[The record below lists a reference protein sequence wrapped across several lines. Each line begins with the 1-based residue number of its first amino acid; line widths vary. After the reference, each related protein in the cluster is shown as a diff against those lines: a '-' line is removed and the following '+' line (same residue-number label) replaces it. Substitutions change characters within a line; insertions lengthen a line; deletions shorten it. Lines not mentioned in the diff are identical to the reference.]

1 MADGLDENDSWRR
14 RRVSPSGNRQQGREA
29 PVIDPP
35 SPGAKRMREYRRR
48 RRYGL
53 LSIRVRVA
61 RVLIDALIEKSYLK
75 PEHHDDRNEIAI
87 AVGDLITD
95 SLQNT

>member
-1 MADGLDENDSWRR
+1 VTS
-14 RRVSPSGNRQQGREA
+14 
-29 PVIDPP
+29 PP
-35 SPGAKRMREYRRR
+35 SPGAARMREYRRR
-48 RRYGL
+48 RRYGV

-61 RVLIDALIEKSYLK
+61 RVFIDALIKRRYLK

-95 SLQNT
+95 TLQNA

>member
-1 MADGLDENDSWRR
+1 M
-14 RRVSPSGNRQQGREA
+14 
-29 PVIDPP
+29 IDPP

-61 RVLIDALIEKSYLK
+61 RVLIDALIEKPTSN
-75 PEHHDDRNEIAI
+75 RNTTMIATKLRSRSVTSSPT
-87 AVGDLITD
+87 AYKTRNGGWFDME
-95 SLQNT
+95 